1 MNNMSAA
8 SNVGAGSPKIV
19 KGRDGGQ
26 NKLHRMVVLIAVSL
40 VASD

>member
-1 MNNMSAA
+1 MNNLGAA
-8 SNVGAGSPKIV
+8 SNVGAGGLRIV

-26 NKLHRMVVLIAVSL
+26 NKLHRMVILIAVSP